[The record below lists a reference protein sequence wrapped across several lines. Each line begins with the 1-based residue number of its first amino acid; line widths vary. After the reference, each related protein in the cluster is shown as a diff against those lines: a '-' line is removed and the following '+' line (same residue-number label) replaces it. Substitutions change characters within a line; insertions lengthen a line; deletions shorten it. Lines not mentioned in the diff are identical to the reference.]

1 MYFFGSGDSFA
12 DDVTFSGIDRPSGC
26 TMMYRPSSVFCTEK
40 RFSKVFVDIRIWIL
54 ILRHL
59 LTNFLSRRHVYC
71 LLNSVESSVVCQP
84 EENQSLGILLFV
96 AL

>member
-40 RFSKVFVDIRIWIL
+40 RFSEFFVDIRIWIRV
-54 ILRHL
+54 LRHL
-59 LTNFLSRRHVYC
+59 LTDFLSRRHVYC
-71 LLNSVESSVVCQP
+71 LLNSVESSVVRHL
-84 EENQSLGILLFV
+84 EENQSLVILLFA